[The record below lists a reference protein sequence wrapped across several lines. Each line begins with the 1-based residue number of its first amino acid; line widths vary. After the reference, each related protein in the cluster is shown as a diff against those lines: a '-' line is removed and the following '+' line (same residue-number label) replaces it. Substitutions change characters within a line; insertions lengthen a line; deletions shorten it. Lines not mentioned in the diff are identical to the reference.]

1 MPPYSPLL
9 PLSNGEVE
17 QLSPA
22 TWAYLGD
29 AVYELFVRTRLL
41 LPPRRLQVYHR
52 QVIAQVCAESQA
64 EVVSVLANYLTASE
78 LDIVKRGRNAASG
91 KPKRVK
97 LSTYQQATGLEAL
110 LGYLYLTDPPRL
122 EQVLVHLSHVVTELT
137 DPSARET
144 C

>member
-29 AVYELFVRTRLL
+29 AVYELFIRTRLL
-41 LPPRRLQVYHR
+41 LPATRLQVYHR
-52 QVIAQVCAESQA
+52 QVIAQVCAEAQA
-64 EVVSVLANYLTASE
+64 EVVSKVADYLTPSE

-122 EQVLVHLSHVVTELT
+122 EEVLAHVSHVIAELT
-137 DPSARET
+137 DPSVQEI